1 MDSKLLARKV
11 FIMFPLTFAFVYLFL
26 CTLAGTFAYIPGIIF
41 CLIFFGPGLLAV
53 LYLLKHSPELLERRM
68 RYKEKEL
75 QQKGIVR
82 LFGLLFTLGFI
93 VAPLDFRFGWSGIP
107 LEIVVIA
114 NIVVFIGLYIIFSA
128 FKVNAFAARTVEVF
142 EGQKIMTTG
151 PYSIVRHPMYAGF
164 VPMLLAL
171 GPALGSYW
179 AIVPFI
185 LTCIALIPRIINE
198 EDVLIKGI
206 PEYREYQKRVKWRL
220 VPGIW

>member
-11 FIMFPLTFAFVYLFL
+11 FTMFPLTVAFVYLFL
-26 CTLAGTFAYIPGIIF
+26 CTLAGTFAYFPGMIF
-41 CLIFFGPGLLAV
+41 CLTFFAPGLLAV
-53 LYLLKHSPELLERRM
+53 LYLLKHSPDLLERRM

-93 VAPLDFRFGWSGIP
+93 VAPLDFRFDWSEIP
-107 LEIVVIA
+107 LEIVIVA
-114 NIVVFIGLYIIFSA
+114 NIVVFAGLFIIFSA

-142 EGQKIMTTG
+142 EGQKIITTG

-185 LTCIALIPRIINE
+185 LTGIALIPRIINE
-198 EDVLIKGI
+198 EDVLIEGI
-206 PEYREYQKRVKWRL
+206 PEYREYRKRVKWRL
-220 VPGIW
+220 VPGVW